1 MSELTLGQLR
11 ELAKKH
17 GKEYGREFILW
28 AKENGI
34 LKKDIEIYHKDL
46 KIKLN
51 NAGCNTEKEYDNK
64 CAQKLGY
71 KNYAERIKE
80 SRWNKGISSPASENE
95 DCNTYFG
102 IYIAENYVMKT
113 FEDPIK
119 APPNNPGFD
128 WLCKN
133 GKKIEHKAACLIFDK
148 YGNSKFHFPIE
159 YNNIADYFILS
170 GWNNREDLE
179 PMYIWMYYKDDIV
192 RGRKFW
198 RRDSF
203 PITNKPKYL
212 EKLKEYEIKDK
223 LDKLKELCNRK
234 NDEIG
239 ENQWEI

>member
-1 MSELTLGQLR
+1 MTGITIGQLR
-11 ELAKKH
+11 ELAKKY

-34 LKKDIEIYHKDL
+34 LKKDIEIYRKDL
-46 KIKLN
+46 KIKLD
-51 NAGCNTEKEYDNK
+51 NAGCKTEKEYDDK

-71 KNYAERIKE
+71 KNYAERIKDR
-80 SRWNKGISSPASENE
+80 RWNKGIRSPASENE

-102 IYIAENYVMKT
+102 IYITENYVIKT

-119 APPNNPGFD
+119 APPNNPGFV
-128 WLCKN
+128 WFCKN
-133 GKKIEHKAACLIFDK
+133 GKKIEHKAACLTFDK
-148 YGNSKFHFPIE
+148 YGNSKWHFPIE

-179 PMYIWMYYKDDIV
+179 PMYIWIYYKDDIV

-203 PITNKPKYL
+203 PIANKPKYL

-234 NDEIG
+234 TIK
-239 ENQWEI
+239 